1 MRTSKAPVEN
11 HEAVESAVGS
21 VTGEIV
27 NCAKLNI
34 RTRPDSKAPVI
45 ETLPVSTKVIINLT
59 VQNDKF
65 YEVLGPNGK
74 KGYGMKTYINPLS
87 E

>member
-1 MRTSKAPVEN
+1 MKKTPIEGIEVTETAT
-11 HEAVESAVGS
+11 GS
-21 VTGEIV
+21 ITGEIV
-27 NCAKLNI
+27 HCAKLNI
-34 RTRPDSKAPVI
+34 RSRPDAKAPVI
-45 ETLPVSTKVIINLT
+45 ETLPAGTRVIINLT